1 VKLATFTH
9 NGDTRIGIVDGEEIL
24 DLRAAAPDLPDE
36 MCALLEAGDDALTA
50 ARAALAKGG
59 ARFPLAGVRLES
71 PILRPPK
78 ILAIGV
84 NYRDH
89 VEEAKAGGM
98 KIPEFPVVFNK
109 QSTAAH
115 PPYEP
120 FHMPRASS
128 ALDYE
133 GELGMV
139 IGKRC
144 RHVPRERAREVIAG
158 YTVVDD
164 VTVRDWQL
172 RTPTFTMGKSFDTHC
187 PMGPWITTADE
198 LPDPHC
204 LDLKTWVNGE
214 LRQSSNTKHLIFD
227 CDALIEHLSTAFTL
241 EPGDV
246 IPTGT
251 PAGVGIAMKPPHLLK
266 VGDVVRIAIDG
277 IGEIENAVVAEPAE
291 TARIG

>member
-1 VKLATFTH
+1 MKLATFTH
-9 NGDTRIGIVDGEEIL
+9 GGATRIGIVDGEQVV
-24 DLRAAAPDLPDE
+24 DLAAAAPDLPRE
-36 MCALLEAGDDALTA
+36 MCALLEAGDPALEA
-50 ARAALAKGG
+50 ARAALAAKGPRV
-59 ARFPLAGVRLES
+59 ALSELRLES
-71 PILRPPK
+71 PVLRPPK

-84 NYRDH
+84 NYGDH
-89 VEEAKAGGM
+89 AEEAKAGGM
-98 KIPEFPVVFNK
+98 KIPDFPVVFNK
-109 QSTAAH
+109 QSTSAH
-115 PPYEP
+115 PPYEA

-133 GELGMV
+133 GELGVV

-144 RHVPRERAREVIAG
+144 RHVPRERTREVIAG
-158 YTVVDD
+158 YTVVND

-187 PMGPWITTADE
+187 PMGPWIVTADE
-198 LPDPHC
+198 VPDPHC

-251 PAGVGIAMKPPHLLK
+251 PAGVGIAMRPPKLLK

-277 IGEIENAVVAEPAE
+277 IGEIENAVVDEPAD